1 MVADRNAATRP
12 DWTVPVA
19 VACVACGWF
28 LLSSLNTDLGAAQ
41 LKFHFYDVPT
51 LIRAPGS
58 IATGPFGDAATRDAW
73 LFSVVCVVALG
84 AALAPMFS
92 ASNAAWLGCLAPF
105 ALMALSGA
113 ILYHNFSQDLVADKG
128 VLGDVGVRLSHLA
141 NGLADKL
148 GALVTRRIHVG
159 LGGYLALA
167 GSSFLAVKGLL
178 EYRRAT

>member
-1 MVADRNAATRP
+1 
-12 DWTVPVA
+12 
-19 VACVACGWF
+19 
-28 LLSSLNTDLGAAQ
+28 
-41 LKFHFYDVPT
+41 
-51 LIRAPGS
+51 
-58 IATGPFGDAATRDAW
+58 
-73 LFSVVCVVALG
+73 
-84 AALAPMFS
+84 
-92 ASNAAWLGCLAPF
+92 
-105 ALMALSGA
+105 
-113 ILYHNFSQDLVADKG
+113 